1 MSYYWTNTLDKSH
14 DFSDGYL
21 NLFDPAPVIYR
32 SLYSE
37 IAETR
42 PVIRYTFTLTGAA
55 DGKADVEIPMSS
67 FQCRYRADEPTYLRV
82 VMPYT
87 STYATYISDR
97 PNGELVVN
105 MDLYTPGTLA
115 LIVSTEI
122 VRVDLDKI
130 RTDLGGR
137 NKAISL
143 EGNKTVA
150 FVGQSITL
158 TDCTYQMVSD
168 GEMMFRFAV
177 PNIYL
182 RPGDSL
188 TVDTDTIIVGSI
200 TYYVSVNDGGGI
212 QQQMDVQ
219 EAD

>member
-14 DFSDGYL
+14 DFLDGYL
-21 NLFDPAPVIYR
+21 NLFDPDPVVYR

-55 DGKADVEIPMSS
+55 DSKADVEIPISS
-67 FQCRYRADEPTYLRV
+67 FQCRYRTAEPTYLRV
-82 VMPYT
+82 VIPYA
-87 STYATYISDR
+87 SAYATYISDR
-97 PNGELVVN
+97 PNGELIVN

-122 VRVDLDKI
+122 VRVDLETVRIDE
-130 RTDLGGR
+130 GSR
-137 NKAISL
+137 NKSITL
-143 EGNKTVA
+143 EGHKTVA
-150 FVGQSITL
+150 FVNQSITL
-158 TDCTYQMVSD
+158 TDCTYKLNDD
-168 GEMMFRFAV
+168 GKLMFRFAS
-177 PNIYL
+177 PHIYL
-182 RPGDSL
+182 RPNDSL
-188 TVDTDTIIVGSI
+188 TVGTDTITVGMI
-200 TYYVSVNDGGGI
+200 TYYVSVNDGGWM